1 MKTLLLA
8 LAACV
13 VPAMAGA
20 QTNPCATALPPGV
33 LLSATSELLTTIVD
47 YNAGVFLPGVDPTTG
62 GQPVTSVT
70 VLKARFTLVAGT
82 TDCYR
87 MTPTELLASPANAER
102 TVALK
107 GRRTVP
113 TVVEGLWGPASNP
126 FGVLGAPAA
135 PSGTRITP

>member
-1 MKTLLLA
+1 
-8 LAACV
+8 
-13 VPAMAGA
+13 
-20 QTNPCATALPPGV
+20 V

-47 YNAGVFLPGVDPTTG
+47 YNAVVAGNAKVTEYVIGVFLPGVDPTTG